1 MKYREFGRTG
11 WQLSEIGFG
20 AWQLGGT
27 WGKIDDKDS
36 MKTLLY
42 SFEKGINFVD
52 TAIAYGNGRSESVVG
67 TALKVWSGH
76 KIYIATKV
84 PPLGTDFQT
93 NNTIRGRYPANYVRK
108 HVEESLKRL
117 GTDTIDLLQLHLWI
131 EDGTTNFDWLE
142 GLMPLVD
149 EGKIKSFG
157 VSLADIKP
165 HEGVLLAKS
174 GIVCSQQVIYNLFEQ
189 EPSNELFR
197 EGEKTKTAFIARV
210 PFDSGALTG
219 TWNEDTYD
227 QWDKDD
233 KRYQMYRDGRFIET
247 LARVNALKE
256 LCSVY
261 YQSLA
266 EAAMRFSLADSAVS
280 TVVCG
285 MRNET
290 EVDMNI
296 AYSDGKP
303 FDKELLEKVK
313 EHEWKHMFY
322 K

>member
-27 WGKIDDKDS
+27 WGNIDDKDS

-67 TALKVWSGH
+67 TALKEWSGH

-93 NNTIRGRYPANYVRK
+93 NNTIRGRYPANYVRN

-117 GTDTIDLLQLHLWI
+117 GADTIDLLQLHLWF

-149 EGKIKSFG
+149 EGKIRSFG

-165 HEGVLLAKS
+165 QEGVLLAKS

-189 EPSNELFR
+189 EPSRELFR

-219 TWNEDTYD
+219 TWTSDTYG
-227 QWDKDD
+227 QWAKED
-233 KRYQMYRDGRFIET
+233 KRFLMYRDGRFKET
-247 LARVNALKE
+247 LERANKLKNV
-256 LCSVY
+256 CADY
-261 YQSLA
+261 YPTLA
-266 EAAMRFSLADSAVS
+266 ESAMRFSLADSAVG

-285 MRNET
+285 MRNKT

>member
-36 MKTLLY
+36 IKTLLY

-117 GTDTIDLLQLHLWI
+117 GTDTIDLLQLHLWF
-131 EDGTTNFDWLE
+131 EDGTTNFEWLE

-165 HEGVLLAKS
+165 QEGVLLAKS